1 MYKIIGTD
9 GKEYGPAEAG
19 HLREWIRQG
28 RVEPQ
33 TPVFVSGSPEWTFVG
48 LLPEFAHEFP
58 KTSPPILP
66 HAAAVPIPPP
76 VNSMAKAGL
85 FCGILSITVGCCCC
99 GVPFNLL
106 GLIFSLIALVQLSE
120 HQTSEKLQ
128 VSRSRDLALLG
139 LILSL
144 LSLVFAGGLFIF
156 H

>member
-1 MYKIIGTD
+1 MYKVIGTD
-9 GKEYGPAEAG
+9 GKEYGPAEAC

-33 TPVFVSGSPEWTFVG
+33 TPVFVTGSPEWTFVG
-48 LLPEFAHEFP
+48 LLPEFALEFP
-58 KTSPPILP
+58 KTAPPI
-66 HAAAVPIPPP
+66 HASSTPTHFPPTAAPLRL
-76 VNSMAKAGL
+76 SMAKAGL

-106 GLIFSLIALVQLSE
+106 GLIFSLVALVQISE
-120 HQTSEKLQ
+120 NPQ
-128 VSRSRDLALLG
+128 VYGGRDLALLG

-144 LSLVFAGGLFIF
+144 ISFVVMGGLLIF